1 MASMNKDYD
10 NRRIWK
16 LIFLFS
22 SLGFILCLGI
32 SIWYG
37 WQTYEADKA
46 YRKAQKEISVTSS
59 TQAKP
64 AEGPFEDSS
73 EFDGQRDGEAAR
85 LPAGIFLDLK
95 NPIDFKKLAEI
106 NPELYA
112 WIRIPDTNIDYP
124 VAQRLVPGEDNYY
137 LDHDLY
143 GAWRFAGCIYTESCN
158 AIDFTDPNTVLY
170 GHNMKNG
177 SMFQNLHKFED
188 QDFFDRHEYFYI
200 YTAKE
205 VLVYRVFAAYTSDN
219 SHIMGSYH
227 FEDKKVF
234 GQYLDSI
241 LNGRSMDA
249 HIRPGVT
256 LTDKDRIVTLSTCS
270 AGEPKHRYIV
280 QGVLY
285 EGS

>member
-1 MASMNKDYD
+1 MADKNNHQD
-10 NRRIWK
+10 NRGIWK

-22 SLGFILCLGI
+22 SLGLVLCLGI
-32 SIWYG
+32 CGWYG
-37 WQTYEADKA
+37 WQVWQADRA
-46 YRKAQKEISVTSS
+46 YQNAQEDMVVNSS
-59 TQAKP
+59 SHKDRSADS
-64 AEGPFEDSS
+64 AAGSS

-85 LPAGIFLDLK
+85 LPEGIFLDLK

-124 VAQRLVPGEDNYY
+124 VAQRLVPGEDNFY

-143 GAWRFAGCIYTESCN
+143 GEWRVAGCIYTEACN
-158 AIDFTDPNTVLY
+158 SRDFTDPNTVLY

-188 QDFFDRHEYFYI
+188 PEFFEKHEYFYI
-200 YTAKE
+200 YTAKK
-205 VLVYRVFAAYTSDN
+205 VLIYRVFAAYTSDD

-227 FEDKKVF
+227 FDDKEVF
-234 GQYLDSI
+234 GHYLESI
-241 LNGRSMDA
+241 LQGRSMDA
-249 HIRPGVT
+249 RIRQEVT
-256 LTDKDRIVTLSTCS
+256 LTDQDRIVTLSTCS